1 MKDLNRKRKLR
12 HHPDPARLITSA
24 DRMEEVRIDKYLWSI
39 RVYKTRTDA
48 TDACKGGKVRVNGS
62 DIKPSKS
69 VKVGDVIV
77 ARKGAVAYTYRVLQ
91 LIDKRQGAKL
101 VPNYAENLT
110 PPEELAKLRAP
121 VETFF
126 LKRDRGAGRPTKK
139 DRRQMEDLW
148 DNLSFDVPDDIAE
161 MIASD
166 YDFED

>member
-1 MKDLNRKRKLR
+1 
-12 HHPDPARLITSA
+12 
-24 DRMEEVRIDKYLWSI
+24 MEEVRIDKYLWSI

-48 TDACKGGKVRVNGS
+48 TDACKGGKVRVNGA
-62 DIKPSKS
+62 DIKPSKL
-69 VKVGDVIV
+69 VKVGDTVV
-77 ARKGAVAYTYRVLQ
+77 ARKGAVTYTYKVIQ

-148 DNLSFDVPDDIAE
+148 SNPSFDVPDDIAE
-161 MIASD
+161 RLTADFISDSDSD
-166 YDFED
+166 YDFGFDGNFADDDLD

>member
-1 MKDLNRKRKLR
+1 MDEL
-12 HHPDPARLITSA
+12 
-24 DRMEEVRIDKYLWSI
+24 RIDKYLWAI

-62 DIKPSKS
+62 DIKPSKA
-69 VKVGDVIV
+69 VKVGDVIT
-77 ARKGAVAYTYRVLQ
+77 ARKGVVAYTYKVLE

-101 VPNYAENLT
+101 VPRYAEILT
-110 PPEELAKLRAP
+110 PQEELDKLRAP

-148 DNLSFDVPDDIAE
+148 SNLSFDVPDDIAE
-161 MIASD
+161 QFATEFN
-166 YDFED
+166 FEED

>member
-1 MKDLNRKRKLR
+1 
-12 HHPDPARLITSA
+12 
-24 DRMEEVRIDKYLWSI
+24 MEEVRIDKYLWAI

-62 DIKPSKS
+62 DIKPSKA
-69 VKVGDVIV
+69 VKAGDTIV
-77 ARKGAVAYTYRVLQ
+77 ARKGAVAYTYRVLEPV
-91 LIDKRQGAKL
+91 DKRQGAKL
-101 VPNYAENLT
+101 VPRYAENLT
-110 PPEELAKLRAP
+110 PPEELEKLRAP

-161 MIASD
+161 RFASD
-166 YDFED
+166 FGLEDME